1 MVMLSAVM
9 VLGGQGV
16 DPSMYPMRSYL
27 MNKVSN

>member
-1 MVMLSAVM
+1 M